1 MPLPNE
7 PGIPHH
13 NIWRWH
19 KILKRKTEQIIA
31 ELNNG
36 KEGDHPS
43 QT

>member
-7 PGIPHH
+7 PGIPQH
-13 NIWRWH
+13 NIWRWN
-19 KILKRKTEQIIA
+19 KALKRKTEQIIA

-36 KEGDHPS
+36 EESDHPP